1 MPLTVYQSRLG
12 YHEGKIK
19 WLKSLPSR
27 WLQLA
32 SDAFMLNV
40 KHLSDKEVKGLKD

>member
-1 MPLTVYQSRLG
+1 MPSIVYQSGLG

-32 SDAFMLNV
+32 PDAFTLNV
-40 KHLSDKEVKGLKD
+40 KHLSDKEVKGHKD